1 MQTQPKPPKPIEVKP
16 LEGYRLWIK
25 YSDGVEGV
33 VDLSDLVGKGVFTL
47 WKDESEFRKVRVGA
61 GGEIAWGEQADLCA
75 DALYL
80 RITGKKPEELF
91 PKLREL
97 ARQHA

>member
-1 MQTQPKPPKPIEVKP
+1 MKRKELPPKPIKVQA
-16 LEGYRLWIK
+16 LEGYRLWIR

-33 VDLSDLVGKGVFTL
+33 VNLGDLVGKGVFAL
-47 WKDESEFRKVRVGA
+47 WEDYQEFQKVYIGA
-61 GGEIAWGEQADLCA
+61 GGAIAWGDEIDLCA

-80 RITGKKPEELF
+80 RITGKKPEDIF

-97 ARQHA
+97 VQYA

>member
-1 MQTQPKPPKPIEVKP
+1 MRRNELPPKPVEVKA

-33 VDLSDLVGKGVFTL
+33 VDLSDLAGKGVFAL
-47 WKDESEFRKVRVGA
+47 WEDYQEFQEVYIGA
-61 GGEIAWGEQADLCA
+61 GGAIAWGEEIDLCP

-80 RITGKKPEELF
+80 RITGKKPEDLF

-97 ARQHA
+97 AVQHA

>member
-1 MQTQPKPPKPIEVKP
+1 MKGNELPPKPIEVKP

-33 VDLSDLVGKGVFTL
+33 VDLKNLVGKGVFSL
-47 WKDESEFRKVRVGA
+47 WNDYREFQKVHIGS
-61 GGEIAWGEQADLCA
+61 GGEIAWGETIDLCP

-80 RITGKKPEELF
+80 RITGKRPEDIF
-91 PKLREL
+91 PKLRE
-97 ARQHA
+97 AVQYA